1 MKIIQVAFIIPA
13 VVGIAAGRLGDTPAV
28 ALQARTLQGASFGG
42 LQASAGA
49 TPIGIGVGSV
59 GSAGATPIGIGVGS
73 VGSAVAPPIG
83 IGVGSV
89 GSAGATPIGI
99 GVGSVGSAGATPI
112 GIGVGSVGSAGA
124 TPIGSGVG
132 SVGSAVAPP
141 IGIGAN
147 LQAIDLGAIFGGAV
161 TGSIDA
167 EDIFAAAIGIDDEY
181 FFDVVATGGVDSEDL
196 SQGRTVCLF
205 CAENELLD
213 GSTSRVCLICI
224 HGKKNEG
231 AAAGA
236 APDAAVTPIGIG
248 P

>member
-1 MKIIQVAFIIPA
+1 MWCSPCSHNIRKQTTNKTNQQQSYQQHQQPSKMKIIQVAFIIPA

-73 VGSAVAPPIG
+73 VGSA
-83 IGVGSV
+83 
-89 GSAGATPIGI
+89 
-99 GVGSVGSAGATPI
+99 
-112 GIGVGSVGSAGA
+112 GA

-147 LQAIDLGAIFGGAV
+147 LQAIDLGAIFGGGV